1 MKGSINFRFILSI
14 CLGLFG
20 AAHTSILSADDT
32 EVFFTNASSVVK
44 PNIMFVIDN
53 SGSMREAVQGTTD
66 SRMEVVQKVTKDLI
80 DSMENVNVGLAKFNI
95 QTFRYCN
102 RRYCWD
108 QLGTENGGHIMSAPV
123 PVETNRQNLKALVDS
138 LSPVGNTP
146 LAETLTEVGR
156 YFRGETAIYDD
167 SPISSVTTSND
178 QYVSPVK
185 YQCQKNFVVFLTDG
199 APTADNTDQ
208 YISTYIGKNC
218 GSKASGDDNCLDD
231 VAEFLATK
239 DISSNLEGV
248 QNVFTSTVGF
258 ATQQALL
265 ENTAK
270 KGGGTYYQADDADSL
285 TKAFSDFYEDVLARG
300 ATFAAPGV
308 AVNTF
313 DRLNHLDTLY
323 YSLFQPK
330 KGAIWDGNLKRYR
343 LDVRKDSNG
352 DPEVVIVDVNDNP
365 AIDETTGLFSDS
377 ARSWWSPVN
386 DGRIVYLGGAAS
398 QLPDANSNRKVFSN
412 LNARKAL
419 SDSANQVVPGNTAIT
434 ADLLGDASMDSTT
447 RDKIINWTRGLDV
460 NDQDGDSDT
469 TDARKLMADPLHSVP
484 YLAIYDPTS
493 TPQDVTI
500 FYGDNQGYLHAID
513 GRDGSSIFSF
523 MPKELLKNQETIM
536 NGTEST
542 DKVYGMDGS
551 IVSWIHD
558 DNRDSVISAGGKDKI
573 YIYSG
578 MRRGGRSYYA
588 LDVTDRSNPEV
599 VWSITGGSGAFSEL
613 GQTWST
619 PVKTKVNIG
628 GKLYE
633 ALIFAGGYDPDQ
645 DNATQRQTDDVGRA
659 VFIVDAETGNLL
671 WWAGGSSSSA
681 NLKLP
686 EMQYS
691 IPASPKVLDVNG
703 DGLAD
708 QIYVGDVGGQIF
720 RFDLVNTNRLAD
732 FATGGRIA
740 DLGGSS
746 AAESR
751 RFYHSPDLFG
761 VKIGGKRHLGL
772 VIGSGYHAHPMDK
785 TIDDRIYMLQIEAVS
800 SAPVDPTDQT
810 ESRVLYQTI
819 TESDLYDA
827 TDNLVQEGTDAQ
839 RQAAS
844 TALSNS
850 DGWFIRLKRDGEKVM
865 ASSTTANNEV
875 YVTTYEPK
883 ASSDPCVPPTGT
895 ARLYHLSVFDG
906 SAVRNYDD
914 VGTDDKLTKDDREVE
929 LENPIP
935 PAKPQ
940 RIRLEDTDVI
950 CVGTDCRPISP
961 VKGLVE
967 TFWYED

>member
-1 MKGSINFRFILSI
+1 MKGTINLRLVLSL
-14 CLGLFG
+14 CLGVFG
-20 AAHTSILSADDT
+20 ATHTSILSADDT
-32 EVFFTNASSVVK
+32 EVFFSNASSVVK

-53 SGSMREAVQGTTD
+53 SGSMRNSVQGTND
-66 SRMEVVQKVTKDLI
+66 SRMEVVQSVTKDLI

-95 QTFRYCN
+95 VCANNYC
-102 RRYCWD
+102 R
-108 QLGTENGGHIMSAPV
+108 TESGGHIISPPV
-123 PVETNRQNLKALVDS
+123 PVENNRSVLKAHVDG
-138 LSPVGNTP
+138 LWPVGNTP
-146 LAETLTEVGR
+146 LAETLAEVAR
-156 YFRGETAIYDD
+156 YFRGETAFYDAA
-167 SPISSVTTSND
+167 PISSVTTSND

-199 APTADNTDQ
+199 APTADDTDDK
-208 YISTYIGKNC
+208 ISAYIGKKC
-218 GSKASGDDNCLDD
+218 GDELSGDSNCLDE

-239 DISSNLEGV
+239 DISSSLDDA

-258 ATQQALL
+258 ATQQSLL
-265 ENTAK
+265 ENTARLGK
-270 KGGGTYYQADDADSL
+270 GTYYQADDAASL
-285 TKAFSDFYEDVLARG
+285 KKAFASFYEDVLARG
-300 ATFAAPGV
+300 STFAAPGV

-330 KGAIWDGNLKRYR
+330 KGATWDGNLKRYK
-343 LDVRKDSNG
+343 LDVRKDNNG

-365 AIDETTGLFSDS
+365 AIDKTTGLFSDS
-377 ARSWWSPVN
+377 ARSWWSPVI
-386 DGRIVYLGGAAS
+386 DGRVVSLGGAAS
-398 QLPDANSNRKVFSN
+398 KLPDTNSNRKVFSN
-412 LNARKAL
+412 LNSSRAL
-419 SDSANQVVPGNTAIT
+419 SDSANQVVPTNTAIT
-434 ADLLGDASMDSTT
+434 ADLLGDASMNTAT
-447 RDKIINWTRGLDV
+447 REKIINWTRGLDV
-460 NDQDGDSDT
+460 NDQDGDNDT
-469 TDARKLMADPLHSVP
+469 SDARKLMADPLHSVP

-513 GRDGSSIFSF
+513 GRTGSSIFAF
-523 MPKELLKNQETIM
+523 MPKELLKNQATIM
-536 NGTEST
+536 NSTETT

-551 IVSWIHD
+551 VVSWVHD
-558 DNRDSVISAGGKDKI
+558 DNRDGVISAGGKDKF

-578 MRRGGRSYYA
+578 MRRGGRGYYA
-588 LDVTDRSNPEV
+588 LDVTNRSTPKL
-599 VWSITGGSGAFSEL
+599 VWSISGGSGAFSEL

-628 GKLYE
+628 GKLHE

-645 DNATQRQTDDVGRA
+645 DTAGARQADDIGRA
-659 VFIVDAETGNLL
+659 VYIVDAETGDLL
-671 WWAGGSSSSA
+671 WWAGGSSSTA

-720 RFDLVNTNRLAD
+720 RFDLVNTNKLAD

-740 DLGGSS
+740 DLGG
-746 AAESR
+746 ATAVESR

-761 VKIGGKRHLGL
+761 LKIAGKRHLGL
-772 VIGSGYHAHPMDK
+772 IIGSGYHAHPLDK
-785 TIDDRIYMLQIEAVS
+785 AIDDRIYMLKIDAVS
-800 SAPVDPTDQT
+800 SAPVDPADAT

-827 TDNLVQEGTDAQ
+827 TANLIQQGTEGE

-844 TALSNS
+844 TALSAA
-850 DGWFIRLKRDGEKVM
+850 DGWFIRLERDGEKVM
-865 ASSTTANNEV
+865 ASSTTVNNEV

-895 ARLYHLSVFDG
+895 ARMYHLSVLDG
-906 SAVRNYDD
+906 SAVRNYDE
-914 VGTDDKLTKDDREVE
+914 VGPADELTQEDREVE
-929 LENPIP
+929 LKDPIP

-940 RIRLEDTDVI
+940 RIRLEDTDII
-950 CVGTDCRPISP
+950 CVGTDCRPIPP
-961 VKGLVE
+961 VHGLVE

>member
-1 MKGSINFRFILSI
+1 MKGSINIRLVLSL
-14 CLGLFG
+14 CLGIFG
-20 AAHTSILSADDT
+20 ATHTSILSADDT
-32 EVFFTNASSVVK
+32 EVFFSNASSVVK

-53 SGSMREAVQGTTD
+53 SGSMRNSVQGTSD
-66 SRMEVVQKVTKDLI
+66 SRMEVVQSVTNDLI

-95 QTFRYCN
+95 VCRYN
-102 RRYCWD
+102 YCR
-108 QLGTENGGHIMSAPV
+108 TESGGHILSAPV
-123 PVETNRQNLKALVDS
+123 AVESNRSDLKALVDG
-138 LSPVGNTP
+138 LEPVGNTP
-146 LAETLTEVGR
+146 LAETLAEVAR
-156 YFRGETAIYDD
+156 YFRGESPLYDGA
-167 SPISSVTTSND
+167 PISSVTTSNG

-199 APTADNTDQ
+199 APTADDTDDK
-208 YISTYIGKNC
+208 ISAYIGKKC
-218 GSKASGDDNCLDD
+218 GDELSGDSNCLDE

-239 DISSNLEGV
+239 DISASLDDA

-258 ATQQALL
+258 ATQQSLL
-265 ENTAK
+265 ENTARLGK
-270 KGGGTYYQADDADSL
+270 GTYYQADDAASL
-285 TKAFSDFYEDVLARG
+285 KKAFASFYEDVLARG
-300 ATFAAPGV
+300 STFAAPGV

-330 KGAIWDGNLKRYR
+330 KGAIWDGNLKRYK
-343 LDVRKDSNG
+343 LDVRKDNNG

-365 AIDETTGLFSDS
+365 AIDKTTGLFSDS
-377 ARSWWSPVN
+377 ARSWWSPVI
-386 DGRIVYLGGAAS
+386 DGRVVSLGGAAS
-398 QLPDANSNRKVFSN
+398 KLPDTNSNRKVFSN
-412 LNARKAL
+412 LNSSRAL
-419 SDSANQVVPGNTAIT
+419 SDSANQVVPTNTAIT
-434 ADLLGDASMDSTT
+434 ADLLGDASMDAAT
-447 RDKIINWTRGLDV
+447 REKIINWTRGLDV
-460 NDQDGDSDT
+460 NDQDGDNDT
-469 TDARKLMADPLHSVP
+469 SDARKLMADPLHSVP

-513 GRDGSSIFSF
+513 GSTGSSIFAF
-523 MPKELLKNQETIM
+523 MPKELLANQATIM
-536 NGTEST
+536 NGTAATE
-542 DKVYGMDGS
+542 KVYGMDGS
-551 IVSWIHD
+551 VVSWVHD
-558 DNRDSVISAGGKDKI
+558 DNRDGVISAGGKDKF

-588 LDVTDRSNPEV
+588 LDVTNRNNPEL
-599 VWSITGGSGAFSEL
+599 VWSISGGSGAFGEL

-645 DNATQRQTDDVGRA
+645 DTAGVRQADDIGRA
-659 VFIVDAETGNLL
+659 VYIVDAETGDLL
-671 WWAGGSSSSA
+671 WWAGGSSSTA

-720 RFDLVNTNRLAD
+720 RFDLVNTNKLAD

-740 DLGGSS
+740 DLGG
-746 AAESR
+746 ATAVESR

-761 VKIGGKRHLGL
+761 LKIAGKRHLGL
-772 VIGSGYHAHPMDK
+772 IIGSGYHAHPLDK
-785 TIDDRIYMLQIEAVS
+785 TIDDRIYMLKIDAVS
-800 SAPVDPTDQT
+800 SAPVDPADAT

-827 TDNLVQEGTDAQ
+827 TANLIQQGTEGE

-844 TALSNS
+844 TALSAA
-850 DGWFIRLKRDGEKVM
+850 DGWFIRLERDGEKVM
-865 ASSTTANNEV
+865 ASSTTVNNEV

-895 ARLYHLSVFDG
+895 ARMYHLSVLDG
-906 SAVRNYDD
+906 SAVRNYDE
-914 VGTDDKLTKDDREVE
+914 VGPADELTQEDREVE
-929 LENPIP
+929 LKDPIP

-940 RIRLEDTDVI
+940 RIRLKDTDII
-950 CVGTDCRPISP
+950 CVGTDCRPIPP
-961 VKGLVE
+961 VHGLVE